1 MLHIKTF
8 SPPKLQ
14 KKYQICKR
22 KVHFYAKN
30 EEKSGKFNEKRDLG
44 RENGG
49 KNISGS
55 ESLVRI
61 QIGRNKRNRR

>member
-1 MLHIKTF
+1 MEM
-8 SPPKLQ
+8 KLCLAIVPRTKSFPLTKIQ

-22 KVHFYAKN
+22 KVHFYAKK

-49 KNISGS
+49 KN
-55 ESLVRI
+55 E
-61 QIGRNKRNRR
+61 KY